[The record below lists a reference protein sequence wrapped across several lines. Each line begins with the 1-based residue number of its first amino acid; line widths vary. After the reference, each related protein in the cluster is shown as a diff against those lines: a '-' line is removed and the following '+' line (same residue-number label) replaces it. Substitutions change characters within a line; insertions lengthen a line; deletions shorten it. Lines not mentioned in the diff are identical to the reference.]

1 MIGVCI
7 QLASEQG
14 KDVFIHLYIP
24 KQFKKS
30 VDIINIIDLWQLCL
44 YKAKSLL
51 EQAFRENLSLGY
63 HILKKC
69 FIQYVIV
76 VIN

>member
-1 MIGVCI
+1 MIGICI
-7 QLASEQG
+7 QLASKQG
-14 KDVFIHLYIP
+14 KDVYIHLYIP

-30 VDIINIIDLWQLCL
+30 IDIINIIDLWQLCL
-44 YKAKSLL
+44 YNSKSLL
-51 EQAFRENLSLGY
+51 EQALWENLSLGY

>member
-7 QLASEQG
+7 QLASKLD
-14 KDVFIHLYIP
+14 KDVYIHLYIP

-30 VDIINIIDLWQLCL
+30 VDIINIIDLWQLRL
-44 YKAKSLL
+44 YNSKSLL
-51 EQAFRENLSLGY
+51 EQGLRENLPLGY